1 MKIVQFQSVGG
12 ASGDMLLAA
21 LLDLGVEP
29 AWLRR
34 QLATLPLEP
43 FRLVARPFG
52 SHGLHGTQVAVVEQ
66 GGHAKAEG
74 RRQKAEGARHRHA
87 RSFKDIRRLIER
99 SRLPAAVR
107 AQSVRVFRR
116 LAEVEAGI
124 HQVAVEAV
132 HFHEIGAVD
141 SIVDIVGAC
150 LALHRLDVAQVVV
163 DPLPVGS
170 GTVACAHGVYPVP
183 APATE
188 ALLRGFPVLSGDEP
202 YELVTPTGA
211 ALLMEW
217 RTLDQ
222 WPAGSRLVKAG
233 HGFGPRQLVRRPN
246 LLRAVLLETA
256 DAGAAAADEGLL
268 LECNLDDTTPELI
281 GLLTQRLLAAGA
293 LDVWTTAI
301 QMKKQRPGV
310 LLSVLCRGTQRIAML
325 DLIFRESTTF
335 GVREIAIRRTVLARR
350 LEERATPYGPIRIK
364 VGIWQGAEVTRA
376 PEMDD
381 CAARAAERKVP
392 VRVVYEAACRAA
404 TDDQAKPG
412 NIRCAVL
419 PGSGKRKTG
428 GGFKRN
434 DPGPPTGQKNRFA
447 DEDGQAEYCHGSTRI
462 YTDDEDGRNGER
474 RSFIH
479 RLRRFR
485 QLPEGRVCYAA
496 KSAKAACATKNEALG
511 LRRCSRAAAG
521 SGRCADGRRADG

>member
-1 MKIVQFQSVGG
+1 MREKLNMKILQFQGVGG

-29 AWLRR
+29 AWLRQ
-34 QLATLPLEP
+34 QLAALQLEP
-43 FRLVARPFG
+43 FRLVVRPFG
-52 SHGLHGTQVAVVEQ
+52 SHGLHGTQVAVVE
-66 GGHAKAEG
+66 GSRPKTEDRKLKTEG
-74 RRQKAEGARHRHA
+74 SRRKAEGARHRHD
-87 RSFKDIRRLIER
+87 RSFQDIRRLIER

-124 HQVAVEAV
+124 HHVAVEAV

-150 LALHRLDVAQVVV
+150 LALHRLGVEQVVV

-170 GTVACAHGVYPVP
+170 GTVSCAHGVYPVP
-183 APATE
+183 APATV

-217 RTLDQ
+217 RTLEQ

-233 HGFGPRQLVRRPN
+233 HGFGHRPLVRRPN
-246 LLRAVLLETA
+246 LLRALLLETA
-256 DAGAAAADEGLL
+256 GAGDAATEEGLL

-281 GLLTQRLLAAGA
+281 GLLTQRLLAAGT

-310 LLSVLCRGTQRIAML
+310 LLSVLCRGPQRAAVL

-335 GVREIAIRRTVLARR
+335 GVRELPIRRTVLARR
-350 LEERATPYGPIRIK
+350 LEARATPYGTVRIK
-364 VGIWQGAEVTRA
+364 IGIWQGAEVTRA

-381 CAARAAERKVP
+381 CVARAVERQIP
-392 VRVVYEAACRAA
+392 VRAVYEAACRAA
-404 TDDQAKPG
+404 TGGQAKPDK
-412 NIRCAVL
+412 IRYSVL
-419 PGSGKRKTG
+419 PGSGRRKTG
-428 GGFKRN
+428 GV
-434 DPGPPTGQKNRFA
+434 
-447 DEDGQAEYCHGSTRI
+447 AER
-462 YTDDEDGRNGER
+462 
-474 RSFIH
+474 
-479 RLRRFR
+479 
-485 QLPEGRVCYAA
+485 
-496 KSAKAACATKNEALG
+496 K
-511 LRRCSRAAAG
+511 AG
-521 SGRCADGRRADG
+521 SAVSKNLSHG